1 MRLRKQCCGEPGS
14 VLRRGGGG
22 SGVRM
27 MEFAIMRGRWQ
38 KKNEDTSTARTG
50 RGPGSAYRAM
60 WVLAIWDGILGH
72 QPARQPE
79 EQPKRQGTHLRM
91 QNAMKCKAWYMS
103 PRSSN
108 IGKSFTNPRLGPLP
122 RGSRARPP
130 LTRNAPRRRTQASV
144 FHTHTHSS
152 VPDPSRVGHP
162 AAEPGKPKF
171 FAKKPTHHES

>member
-79 EQPKRQGTHLRM
+79 EQPKRQSTHFWNAKCHEM
-91 QNAMKCKAWYMS
+91 QGLVYVPTIVEYRKIVHKS
-103 PRSSN
+103 ETRSAPS
-108 IGKSFTNPRLGPLP
+108 GFSC
-122 RGSRARPP
+122 PP
-130 LTRNAPRRRTQASV
+130 A
-144 FHTHTHSS
+144 
-152 VPDPSRVGHP
+152 PDP
-162 AAEPGKPKF
+162 
-171 FAKKPTHHES
+171 